1 MTGGYRVD
9 LPDGR
14 TQIVT
19 YRVDPENGYQAEVR
33 YEGEAQYPDQPGYKA
48 SPYGP
53 PEPSREVDALKTK
66 RQLSK
71 NKWNRFPKR
80 LNLGEVIRERENFHD
95 LFAEPSTIDVD
106 RPERTITL
114 NEEKEP
120 SPEPEPS
127 FSSSATN
134 FAHQGRTKPNHVQE
148 VRLGPG
154 HSADSSI
161 LPLNIPKPILH
172 QFEGSEPNSN
182 NNKPGPDPS
191 LIEPKHEISGVVDW
205 RNCNNLD
212 SCLDSL
218 QIITEERQRTE
229 TAEPN
234 VKQLSS
240 SRIEDFSD
248 LEETI
253 YSEPL
258 PEPEPEVESKL
269 KKPDSLSII
278 SEIYNLPSPLE
289 NHLTPSEE
297 KSSNY
302 ERQRKRNIAT
312 NQHKPGSSRFASHL
326 TTVADVNFK
335 NQDQESTKA
344 PRFVAHFDEILS
356 LGSDNLKPVPF
367 QNDNINPYEYPTN
380 LDPDFLVQDLPEPT
394 EPTNILEPL
403 KHINPELNQDYSPD
417 PDLGNYDS
425 DSTDIEYYADYN
437 LFPFGARLTSIIKPN
452 INFIQETREKEDI
465 PTSRIP
471 GIPGPE
477 ITTPSWRGSL
487 EPTITPVQ
495 RNSRG
500 RLVSNGKTFI
510 PEYSPSF

>member
-19 YRVDPENGYQAEVR
+19 YRVDPKNGYQAEVR

-53 PEPSREVDALKTK
+53 PEPAREGDVLKTK

-71 NKWNRFPKR
+71 NKSNRFPKR
-80 LNLGEVIRERENFHD
+80 LNLGEVIREREDFHD
-95 LFAEPSTIDVD
+95 LFAEPSIIDVD
-106 RPERTITL
+106 RPERTITIK
-114 NEEKEP
+114 EEKEP
-120 SPEPEPS
+120 IPEPEPS
-127 FSSSATN
+127 FSSSTAN
-134 FAHQGRTKPNHVQE
+134 FAHQGRNNPN
-148 VRLGPG
+148 
-154 HSADSSI
+154 A
-161 LPLNIPKPILH
+161 LNIPKPILH
-172 QFEGSEPNSN
+172 LFEGSEPNSN
-182 NNKPGPDPS
+182 NNKPGPEPS
-191 LIEPKHEISGVVDW
+191 FIEPKHEISGVVDW

-212 SCLDSL
+212 SCLNSL
-218 QIITEERQRTE
+218 QIITEERQITE

-234 VKQLSS
+234 VRELSS
-240 SRIEDFSD
+240 SQIEDFSD

-269 KKPDSLSII
+269 KKPDSSSII
-278 SEIYNLPSPLE
+278 SEIYNLPSPRE

-297 KSSNY
+297 KSRIY
-302 ERQRKRNIAT
+302 ERQRNRNIAT
-312 NQHKPGSSRFASHL
+312 NTHKPGFSRFASDL
-326 TTVADVNFK
+326 NTEADVSFK
-335 NQDQESTKA
+335 NQEQESTKA
-344 PRFVAHFDEILS
+344 PRFVAHFDKIISLS
-356 LGSDNLKPVPF
+356 SDNLKPVPL

-380 LDPDFLVQDLPEPT
+380 LDPDFLVQDIPEPT
-394 EPTNILEPL
+394 EHTNILEPF
-403 KHINPELNQDYSPD
+403 KYINPELNQDYSPD

-452 INFIQETREKEDI
+452 INFIQETREKKDI

-471 GIPGPE
+471 EIPEPE
-477 ITTPSWRGSL
+477 ITTPSWRVLL

-495 RNSRG
+495 RNSRV